1 MEAAKYG
8 EKYKLT
14 KVCIDSYDGGVL
26 DGRIYQYN
34 PQFEEG
40 ISFRNTMAFLKCME
54 LINENA
60 AFGEYEAKRTF
71 QKIEKPET
79 ERPLSSAVKQGKMA
93 TFVVKVHFQQHTSWQ
108 GTVLWCDKKKEERFR
123 SAIELLMLM
132 DSAMEKK

>member
-8 EKYKLT
+8 EKYKVT
-14 KVCIDSYDGGVL
+14 KVCIDSYDDGVL

-34 PQFEEG
+34 SQFEEG

-54 LINENA
+54 LVNENA
-60 AFGEYEAKRTF
+60 DSEGHEEKRTF
-71 QKIEKPET
+71 RKVEKTEIEK
-79 ERPLSSAVKQGKMA
+79 PLSSAVKQGKMA

>member
-1 MEAAKYG
+1 MEASRYG
-8 EKYKLT
+8 ENYLLT

-40 ISFRNTMAFLKCME
+40 ISFHSTMEFLKCME
-54 LINENA
+54 LVNEKA
-60 AFGEYEAKRTF
+60 ASGEYEKKRTF
-71 QKIEKPET
+71 QKTEKTEIEK
-79 ERPLSSAVKQGKMA
+79 PLSSAVKQGKVA
-93 TFVVKVHFQQHTSWQ
+93 TFVVKIYFQQHTSWQ
-108 GTVLWCDKKKEERFR
+108 GTVLWCEKQKEERFR